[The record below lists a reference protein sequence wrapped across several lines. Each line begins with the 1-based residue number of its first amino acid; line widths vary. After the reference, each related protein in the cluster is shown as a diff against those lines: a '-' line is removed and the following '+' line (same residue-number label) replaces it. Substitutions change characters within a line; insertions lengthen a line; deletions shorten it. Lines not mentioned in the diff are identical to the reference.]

1 MKVSVMLVI
10 SLIYIA
16 SLFGITLYNFYKA
29 RRNSEGA
36 YVNDL
41 FLSSA
46 FVLFMYALSHIGH
59 TLWVMSYPI
68 LQQISIH
75 YLYFAGMQIVLAA
88 GLFYINRKS
97 LRVIMSMTII
107 LLVAEALLAYAVHI
121 DRNVVALNGAS
132 LPNSTRDL
140 SWLLWDIRNIVAQ
153 VSTFTVLLALTLPRI
168 FQVKTENASVAY
180 KEQEKVKQYSNL
192 FKPSSRKNKTHV
204 FLATSAENLCFY
216 TGDAEESKHR
226 MEAGILLL
234 NEAIKLCCYE
244 PGRTRPVGLVGRFV
258 YWLRS

>member
-1 MKVSVMLVI
+1 MSLSVMVVVSLV
-10 SLIYIA
+10 YIA
-16 SLFGITLYNFYKA
+16 LLFGATMHNHLKKQQ
-29 RRNSEGA
+29 
-36 YVNDL
+36 DL
-41 FLSSA
+41 FISSVFA
-46 FVLFMYALSHIGH
+46 LGMYAIGH
-59 TLWVMSYPI
+59 LGSMLWLSKLSGKELLEV
-68 LQQISIH
+68 H
-75 YLYFAGMQIVLAA
+75 YLYFAAFQIALAA
-88 GLFYINRKS
+88 GLFLINRKK
-97 LRVIMSMTII
+97 LRVMMSITIV
-107 LLVAEALLAYAVHI
+107 LLVAEALLGYAVHI
-121 DRNVVALNGAS
+121 DRNVIALNGAS
-132 LPNSTRDL
+132 NPNGSISE
-140 SWLLWDIRNIVAQ
+140 SWLLWDLITVISQ
-153 VSTFTVLLALTLPRI
+153 LTTFTVLLALTLPRI
-168 FQVKTENASVAY
+168 FQVKTENAAVAY